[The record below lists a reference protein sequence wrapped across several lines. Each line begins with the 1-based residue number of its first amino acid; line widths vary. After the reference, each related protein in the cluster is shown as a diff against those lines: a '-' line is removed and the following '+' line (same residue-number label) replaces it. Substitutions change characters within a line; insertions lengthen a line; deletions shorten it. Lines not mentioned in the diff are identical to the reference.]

1 MGRRSYLA
9 KLCVAIGLIGLL
21 TGCGSGASPSGTAS
35 GSANGTAAASGTITE
50 FGSVIVNETRFE
62 TNGATFIMDDQPGS
76 QSDLKLGMTVVVS
89 GSFHGTQRSASTVR
103 QKDAVEGP
111 GRTSME
117 RSDGGVWTATIPLK
131 PGRYQ
136 YMFVI
141 DGKRWIADPLA
152 TEDAGDGFG
161 SRNAVLD
168 VSI

>member
-1 MGRRSYLA
+1 
-9 KLCVAIGLIGLL
+9 
-21 TGCGSGASPSGTAS
+21 
-35 GSANGTAAASGTITE
+35 
-50 FGSVIVNETRFE
+50 
-62 TNGATFIMDDQPGS
+62 
-76 QSDLKLGMTVVVS
+76 
-89 GSFHGTQRSASTVR
+89 
-103 QKDAVEGP
+103 
-111 GRTSME
+111 ME

-161 SRNAVLD
+161 SHNAVLD